1 MVCTAATQSENPPLL
16 TMLNDSGLPDG
27 GLEDAVGARLNPALC
42 RIEIA
47 LAGL

>member
-16 TMLNDSGLPDG
+16 TMVNDSGLPDG
-27 GLEDAVGARLNPALC
+27 VWKMPLEPCLKPAFS

-47 LAGL
+47 FAGL